1 MRRFSASAA
10 CANAAHIRNMS
21 RSGGS
26 VTHTAERA
34 ASVIPAEADID
45 RAPGL
50 LEGAMSLEL
59 TPQTCNLEYWLGAVA
74 QGTLRGLVKG
84 GHRAEAATPAW
95 MCEPGPLRQ
104 ALIEEFAFRS
114 IAEEHATRA
123 LSYLVLHAPDID
135 TMEFFATQLIDE
147 ARHSSVFRGHL
158 RELGVPQDEL
168 HATIEQVAG
177 EDRDKILVPLEDFG
191 LPLGRD
197 AGDFIGGVS
206 VLTVLVEGVLAPAAQ
221 LSELKWRLLDPAAA
235 EIERVAGIDEIRHLT
250 VGSAV
255 VRQYLQANP
264 DELPRLKDLIDRG
277 RAMWGSLPV
286 LAMILRRE
294 NLFQEGMQQLRH
306 IVGDYELAPGTRL
319 IDSTPE
325 ERLMMAA
332 SWSTEMQDSRL
343 SYMGLC

>member
-1 MRRFSASAA
+1 
-10 CANAAHIRNMS
+10 
-21 RSGGS
+21 
-26 VTHTAERA
+26 VTTMAEA
-34 ASVIPAEADID
+34 VISDIPAEADID

-50 LEGAMSLEL
+50 LDGAMSLDL

-84 GHRAEAATPAW
+84 GHRAEAATPTW
-95 MCEPGPLRQ
+95 MREPGPLRQ

-114 IAEEHATRA
+114 IAEEKATRA

-147 ARHSSVFRGHL
+147 ARHASVFRGHL
-158 RELGVPQDEL
+158 LELGVAPEEL
-168 HATIEQVAG
+168 SATIERVAG
-177 EDRDKILVPLEDFG
+177 EDREQILVPLENFG

-197 AGDFIGGVS
+197 ADFIGGVC
-206 VLTVLVEGVLAPAAQ
+206 VLTVLVEGVLAPAAE

-235 EIERVAGIDEIRHLT
+235 EIERAAGIDEIRHLT

-255 VRQYLQANP
+255 IKQYLRANP
-264 DELPRLKDLIDRG
+264 GELPRLKDLIERG

-286 LAMILRRE
+286 LDMILRRE
-294 NLFQEGMQQLRH
+294 RLFSEGMRQLAH
-306 IVGDYELAPGTRL
+306 VVGDYEIAPGKRL

-332 SWSTEMQDSRL
+332 TWSMEMQDNRL
-343 SYMGLC
+343 ASMGLH

>member
-1 MRRFSASAA
+1 MTT
-10 CANAAHIRNMS
+10 M
-21 RSGGS
+21 
-26 VTHTAERA
+26 AERA
-34 ASVIPAEADID
+34 ESVIPAEADID

-50 LEGAMSLEL
+50 LDGAMSLDL

-74 QGTLRGLVKG
+74 QGTLRGLVNG
-84 GHRAEAATPAW
+84 GHRAEAATPTW
-95 MCEPGPLRQ
+95 MREPGPLRQ

-114 IAEEHATRA
+114 IAEEKATRA

-135 TMEFFATQLIDE
+135 TMEFFSTQLIDE

-158 RELGVPQDEL
+158 LELGVAQDEL
-168 HATIEQVAG
+168 HAIIEQVAG
-177 EDRDKILVPLEDFG
+177 EDREKILVPLENFG

-197 AGDFIGGVS
+197 ADFIGGVC
-206 VLTVLVEGVLAPAAQ
+206 VLTVLVEGVLAPAAE

-235 EIERVAGIDEIRHLT
+235 EIERAAGIDEIRHLT

-255 VRQYLQANP
+255 IRQCLQANP
-264 DELPRLKDLIDRG
+264 GELPRLKDLIERG

-286 LAMILRRE
+286 LDMILRRE
-294 NLFQEGMQQLRH
+294 RLFQEGMEQLRY
-306 IVGDYELAPGTRL
+306 IVGDYELVPGKRL

-332 SWSTEMQDSRL
+332 TWSMEMQDSRL
-343 SYMGLC
+343 AAMGLS

>member
-1 MRRFSASAA
+1 
-10 CANAAHIRNMS
+10 
-21 RSGGS
+21 
-26 VTHTAERA
+26 VTTMAGRAE
-34 ASVIPAEADID
+34 SVIPAETDLD

-50 LEGAMSLEL
+50 LDGASSLEL
-59 TPQTCNLEYWLGAVA
+59 TPQACNLEYWLGAVA
-74 QGTLRGLVKG
+74 QGTLRGLVHR

-95 MCEPGPLRQ
+95 MREPGPLRQ

-114 IAEEHATRA
+114 IAEEKATRA

-158 RELGVPQDEL
+158 LELGVPKDEL
-168 HATIEQVAG
+168 GATIEQVAG
-177 EDRDKILVPLEDFG
+177 EDREKILVPLEDFG

-197 AGDFIGGVS
+197 AGDFIGGVC
-206 VLTVLVEGVLAPAAQ
+206 VLTVLVEGVLAPAAE

-235 EIERVAGIDEIRHLT
+235 EIERAAGIDEIRHLT

-255 VRQYLQANP
+255 IKQHLQANP
-264 DELPRLKDLIDRG
+264 GELPRLKDLIERG
-277 RAMWGSLPV
+277 RTLWAGLPV
-286 LAMILRRE
+286 LDMILRRE
-294 NLFQEGMQQLRH
+294 RLFQDGMQQLGH
-306 IVGDYELAPGTRL
+306 VVGDYELAPGKRL

-332 SWSTEMQDSRL
+332 TWSMELQDSRL
-343 SYMGLC
+343 SAMGLG

>member
-1 MRRFSASAA
+1 M
-10 CANAAHIRNMS
+10 
-21 RSGGS
+21 
-26 VTHTAERA
+26 TTKAERA
-34 ASVIPAEADID
+34 ESVIPAEADID

-50 LEGAMSLEL
+50 LDGASSLEL

-74 QGTLRGLVKG
+74 QGTLRGLVRG
-84 GHRAEAATPAW
+84 GHRAETATPAW
-95 MCEPGPLRQ
+95 MREPGPLRQ

-114 IAEEHATRA
+114 IAEEKATRA

-147 ARHSSVFRGHL
+147 ARHSAVFRGHL
-158 RELGVPQDEL
+158 LELGVPQDEL

-177 EDRDKILVPLEDFG
+177 EDREKVLVPLENFG

-197 AGDFIGGVS
+197 AGDFIGGVC
-206 VLTVLVEGVLAPAAQ
+206 VLTVLVEGVLAPAAE

-235 EIERVAGIDEIRHLT
+235 EIERAAGIDEIRHLT

-255 VRQYLQANP
+255 IGQYLQANP
-264 DELPRLKDLIDRG
+264 GELPRLKELIERG

-286 LAMILRRE
+286 LDMILRRE
-294 NLFQEGMQQLRH
+294 RLFQEGMQQLRH
-306 IVGDYELAPGTRL
+306 IVGNYELAPGKRL

-325 ERLMMAA
+325 DRLMMAA
-332 SWSTEMQDSRL
+332 TWSMELQDSRL
-343 SYMGLC
+343 AAMGLG

>member
-1 MRRFSASAA
+1 MTT
-10 CANAAHIRNMS
+10 M
-21 RSGGS
+21 
-26 VTHTAERA
+26 AERTE
-34 ASVIPAEADID
+34 SVIPAEADID

-50 LEGAMSLEL
+50 LDGAMSLDL

-74 QGTLRGLVKG
+74 QGTLRGLVHG
-84 GHRAEAATPAW
+84 GHRAEVATPGW
-95 MCEPGPLRQ
+95 MRDPGPLRQ

-114 IAEEHATRA
+114 IAEEKATRA

-158 RELGVPQDEL
+158 LELGVAKDEL
-168 HATIEQVAG
+168 HATIERVAG
-177 EDRDKILVPLEDFG
+177 EDREKVLVPLEDFG

-197 AGDFIGGVS
+197 AGDFIGGVC
-206 VLTVLVEGVLAPAAQ
+206 VLTVLVEGVLAPAAE

-235 EIERVAGIDEIRHLT
+235 EFERAAGIDEIRHLT

-255 VRQYLQANP
+255 IRQHLQANP
-264 DELPRLKDLIDRG
+264 GELPRLKDLIERG
-277 RAMWGSLPV
+277 RALWGRLPV
-286 LAMILRRE
+286 LDMILRRE
-294 NLFQEGMQQLRH
+294 KLFQEGMQQLGH
-306 IVGDYELAPGTRL
+306 IVGDYELAPGKRL

-332 SWSTEMQDSRL
+332 TWSLQMQDSRL
-343 SYMGLC
+343 SAMGLG